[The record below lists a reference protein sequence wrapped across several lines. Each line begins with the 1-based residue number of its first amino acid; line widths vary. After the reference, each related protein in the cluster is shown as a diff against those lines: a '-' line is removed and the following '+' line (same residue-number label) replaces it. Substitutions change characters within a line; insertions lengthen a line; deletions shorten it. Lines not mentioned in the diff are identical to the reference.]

1 MYEEIKRKLNDDIDK
16 LQRDL
21 NTQTLQN
28 NDLRSKIKDLEKQ
41 ISLSNTAD
49 DYNRL
54 NTQFEE
60 QSNELREVLDEL
72 KQMKDTN
79 NELDIKLKH
88 ATESYNILLNL
99 YNSTNCIRE
108 AQLEKIKVF
117 IIIYYCYFM

>member
-21 NTQTLQN
+21 NTQTVQN
-28 NDLRSKIKDLEKQ
+28 NDLRSKIKDLEKK
-41 ISLSNTAD
+41 ISLSNTTD
-49 DYNRL
+49 DYDRL
-54 NTQFEE
+54 NSQFEA
-60 QSNELREVLDEL
+60 QSIQYRELQDEL
-72 KQMKDTN
+72 KLIKDTN

-108 AQLEKIKVF
+108 AQLEKIKV
-117 IIIYYCYFM
+117 